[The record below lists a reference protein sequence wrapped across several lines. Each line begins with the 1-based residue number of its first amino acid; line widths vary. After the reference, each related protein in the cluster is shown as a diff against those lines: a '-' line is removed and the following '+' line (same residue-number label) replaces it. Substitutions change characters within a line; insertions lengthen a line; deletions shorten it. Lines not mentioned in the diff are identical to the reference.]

1 MLMPIRI
8 LRTCVTG
15 LPHPV
20 TLFCVHQCFNSP
32 VPGRWLHATKQ
43 PQNQRPHHEA
53 THQPRRALDHH
64 LPPSHRRSPVLSFF
78 AFDHRA
84 FVSRALGPRAI
95 IREATTEAP
104 PPPLKRVVCDSC
116 NIAQPKQRFLFRIGR
131 RKKIMFIFKKA
142 RLKKFV
148 GLKPN
153 RSPYIP
159 A

>member
-1 MLMPIRI
+1 MRHWDPSPGDAFFCPSMFQFPGAGEMATRGQATTKSTSPPRSYPPATPRPRPPFATFASPL
-8 LRTCVTG
+8 TC
-15 LPHPV
+15 P
-20 TLFCVHQCFNSP
+20 
-32 VPGRWLHATKQ
+32 
-43 PQNQRPHHEA
+43 
-53 THQPRRALDHH
+53 
-64 LPPSHRRSPVLSFF
+64 FF
-78 AFDHRA
+78 FLAFDHRA
-84 FVSRALGPRAI
+84 FVSLGPRAI

>member
-84 FVSRALGPRAI
+84 FVSRA
-95 IREATTEAP
+95 
-104 PPPLKRVVCDSC
+104 
-116 NIAQPKQRFLFRIGR
+116 
-131 RKKIMFIFKKA
+131 
-142 RLKKFV
+142 
-148 GLKPN
+148 
-153 RSPYIP
+153 RSPRHHP
-159 A
+159 RSNHRSTAPTAETGGLRFVQHCPTQTTLSVSDWAAEEDNVHFQKSKT